1 VARYTGNANSGTG
14 NFNVYG
20 TFTPIGAGFYAPT
33 MQDGSTIDLTEWKKD
48 SSLEARFPLKT
59 TSNGNKTVKFANGTV
74 NIIISPENKALK
86 EFAKTSPYIL
96 TWTDDCAMRNK
107 STKFVLKDA
116 NGNPLKYY
124 ALIADDSGLKL
135 KYLGGMAIFIR

>member
-1 VARYTGNANSGTG
+1 
-14 NFNVYG
+14 
-20 TFTPIGAGFYAPT
+20 
-33 MQDGSTIDLTEWKKD
+33 MQDGSTIDLTEWQKD

-59 TSNGNKTVKFANGTV
+59 TSNANKTVKFANGTV